1 MSFLLSI
8 TIKFKGEIRL
18 NIREAKVEDAEGIAR
33 VHVDCWRTTYKNI
46 IPRTYLDS
54 LSYAQRTEVWKKN
67 ITNASNYVFVAENS
81 KGEIVGFADGG
92 KRETNTIEDTGD
104 LTSIYILEQWQGQ
117 GIGKGLMKQLFLQFK
132 KLGYKTIFVEVLE
145 DNKSRFFYESM
156 GANLF
161 KSKKMNIGGKELNLL
176 VYQLNSLNSILTN

>member
-18 NIREAKVEDAEGIAR
+18 IIREAKVEDAEGIAR
-33 VHVDCWRTTYKNI
+33 VHVDCWRTTYNNI

-81 KGEIVGFADGG
+81 KGEIVGFVDGG
-92 KRETNTIEDTGD
+92 KRETNTLEDTGD
-104 LTSIYILEQWQGQ
+104 LTSIYIFDQWQGQ

-132 KLGYKTIFVEVLE
+132 KLGYETIFVEVLE

-161 KSKKMNIGGKELNLL
+161 KSEKMNIGGKELNLL
-176 VYQLNSLNSILTN
+176 VYQWNSLNSILTN